1 MKYKIIPEY
10 TKQYVDGY
18 LKSSSDILC
27 ICNLYDKYNDK
38 SKKYSFLLE
47 FNISNREFELVR
59 EASLLIRFKRLK
71 NTREFCADFKFVAKD
86 CNDQQVKE
94 FIVRKELYCED
105 VEEYISIDFTDI
117 FYEDLNEIST
127 ILVYVLP
134 GNLRGMA
141 TFDSTSTRVA
151 PYICI
156 EDDESIV
163 YSHRE
168 ECQQSLIRAV
178 GPQGPRGE
186 QGPQGKTGPIGLKGE
201 QGPQGI
207 QGPPGVQGPEGSVGP
222 EGPQGIQGPIGPT
235 GPRGFQGIKGEKG
248 DTGPQGL
255 RGDIGPTGA
264 TGPTGP
270 QGEQG
275 QRGATGLGFLGVKI
289 FNAEEALKYPEGQVV
304 VYNGSSYVALKDSP
318 VGIPITSED
327 YLLVSAAGTTG
338 PQGIQGERGEV
349 GPQGPV
355 GPQGKSGAQGL
366 MGPEGPAGIQGPIG
380 PMGPTG
386 VAQLY
391 AYGAYVKRGSIEA
404 TPETSSRL
412 NLFGD
417 IVNAEVGVSHSKA
430 NDQLNIIYDGVYR
443 ITFYMFIPIETFID
457 RIIIDGI
464 GGNNRGNIIKVSEGQ
479 GVYYDSIVTLK
490 AGSTISIRLG
500 NVERIEVDNEENIAY
515 FTILKIA

>member
-1 MKYKIIPEY
+1 M
-10 TKQYVDGY
+10 
-18 LKSSSDILC
+18 
-27 ICNLYDKYNDK
+27 
-38 SKKYSFLLE
+38 
-47 FNISNREFELVR
+47 
-59 EASLLIRFKRLK
+59 
-71 NTREFCADFKFVAKD
+71 
-86 CNDQQVKE
+86 
-94 FIVRKELYCED
+94 
-105 VEEYISIDFTDI
+105 
-117 FYEDLNEIST
+117 
-127 ILVYVLP
+127 
-134 GNLRGMA
+134 
-141 TFDSTSTRVA
+141 
-151 PYICI
+151 
-156 EDDESIV
+156 
-163 YSHRE
+163 
-168 ECQQSLIRAV
+168 
-178 GPQGPRGE
+178 
-186 QGPQGKTGPIGLKGE
+186 
-201 QGPQGI
+201 
-207 QGPPGVQGPEGSVGP
+207 
-222 EGPQGIQGPIGPT
+222 
-235 GPRGFQGIKGEKG
+235 KGEKG

-255 RGDIGPTGA
+255 RGEVGPTGA

-275 QRGATGLGFLGVKI
+275 PRGATGLGFLGVKI
-289 FNAEEALKYPEGQVV
+289 FNAEETLKYLEGQVV

-318 VGIPITSED
+318 AGVPITSED

-391 AYGAYVKRGSIEA
+391 AYGAYVKRDSIEA

-417 IVNAEVGVSHSKA
+417 IVNAEVGVSHSKE

-464 GGNNRGNIIKVSEGQ
+464 GGNNRGNIIKASEGQ

-490 AGSTISIRLG
+490 AGSTISIRLS
-500 NVERIEVDNEENIAY
+500 NVERIEVDSEENIAY